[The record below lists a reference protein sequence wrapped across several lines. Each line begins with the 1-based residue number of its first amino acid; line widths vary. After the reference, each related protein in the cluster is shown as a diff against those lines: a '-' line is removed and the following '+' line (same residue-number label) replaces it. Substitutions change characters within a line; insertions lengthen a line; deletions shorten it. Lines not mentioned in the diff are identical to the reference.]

1 MTLLLRLRVLLLPIK
16 PVCLD
21 GLIFRILDQLV
32 DDIIYFKTDAVRL
45 VPDHDTFHSV
55 EIAYE
60 AGLFNKKNDYKT
72 VLAKMLSLLTS
83 LKIK

>member
-1 MTLLLRLRVLLLPIK
+1 MIHVSYVYLWVDIEFAHLTLLLRLRVLLLPIK

-32 DDIIYFKTDAVRL
+32 DDIIYFKTDALRL
-45 VPDHDTFHSV
+45 VPDYDAFHSV

-60 AGLFNKKNDYKT
+60 AGLFNKTKR
-72 VLAKMLSLLTS
+72 
-83 LKIK
+83 

>member
-1 MTLLLRLRVLLLPIK
+1 MLLLPIK

-32 DDIIYFKTDAVRL
+32 DDIIYFKTDALRL
-45 VPDHDTFHSV
+45 VPDHDAFHSV

-60 AGLFNKKNDYKT
+60 AGLSNKTKQKLLNCFGKKVEFAYLFKEQV
-72 VLAKMLSLLTS
+72 VLKA
-83 LKIK
+83 